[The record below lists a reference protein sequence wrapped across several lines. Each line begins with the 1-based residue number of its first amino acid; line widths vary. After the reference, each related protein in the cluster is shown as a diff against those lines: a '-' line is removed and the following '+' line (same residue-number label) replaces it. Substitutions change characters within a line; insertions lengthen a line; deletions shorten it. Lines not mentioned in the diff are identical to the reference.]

1 MAIVKAWSACEPSA
15 EVTDTYTPSLHDALP
30 IFSEP
35 SRTVITPLSASIW
48 NAPPALSVSEYVT
61 VLVVASASKAC
72 AVTPTKVPAAAFSS
86 TALVAA
92 LQIDA
97 DSGVITV
104 LDGSLIN
111 READASLDVTVRA
124 TS

>member
-92 LQIDA
+92 LQTDGDNSA
-97 DSGVITV
+97 NTV
-104 LDGSLIN
+104 LDFMAIVKDSY
-111 READASLDVTVRA
+111 ACQPVA
-124 TS
+124 